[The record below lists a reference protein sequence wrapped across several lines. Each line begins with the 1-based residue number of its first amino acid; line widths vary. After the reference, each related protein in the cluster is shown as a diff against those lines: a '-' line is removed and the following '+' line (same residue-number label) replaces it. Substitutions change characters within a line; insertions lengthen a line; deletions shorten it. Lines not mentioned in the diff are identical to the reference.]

1 MAINDMIMP
10 GLKNPLL
17 LMAEEIR
24 KQISAKAL
32 EQPKTS
38 PPTAGMPQDR
48 DYTEGMER
56 PELTTLKGEREFK
69 ATPSRTSAFLVALGN
84 ILQDKQNIEAAKQQ
98 AQQGEYN
105 AKLSDAMELNKLFKT
120 NKMKREFDESD
131 PDTQLRR
138 EMLQLDLA
146 QKKEMYPLEKQYKQ
160 TALDRLLAKGTGGG
174 GGRASGGGAV
184 SAEPNFANLS
194 DEEVAQ
200 MTKWDASRMKVW
212 KAANSKQK
220 LLMLKPHMDEKT
232 EMKLYGGGGRW
243 VQKDGE
249 MIYEKGAKDLSP
261 RDLETAMK
269 IINKRIGDIE
279 YDNDVITPELQA
291 ELKNLEAQKQQ
302 VQNAMLKMITDKIAP
317 AQGATPNMP
326 SPETKTVN
334 GITYQKVE
342 GGWKK
347 VK

>member
-1 MAINDMIMP
+1 MAINDMILP
-10 GLKNPLL
+10 GVKNPLL
-17 LMAEEIR
+17 AVAEEIR

-38 PPTAGMPQDR
+38 PPVAGMPEDR
-48 DYTEGMER
+48 DYAEGMQR

-84 ILQDKQNIEAAKQQ
+84 ILQDKQNLEAAKQQ
-98 AQQGEYN
+98 TAQNEYN
-105 AKLSDAMELNKLFKT
+105 AKLADAMEMNKLFKT
-120 NKMKREFDESD
+120 GKMKREFDESD

-174 GGRASGGGAV
+174 GGRASGGAV

-243 VQKDGE
+243 VQKGGE

-269 IINKRIGDIE
+269 MINRKISDIDMME
-279 YDNDVITPELQA
+279 DEEITPELQT
-291 ELKNLEAQKQQ
+291 ELKNLEEQKQQ

-317 AQGATPNMP
+317 TQGVTPNMP